1 MPHLGLKNSKITP
14 GNKNKQKES
23 HMVLFLNKLN
33 KNEAQLGEERRGDNH
48 CRDSHTN
55 SFNFSLFHTLTI
67 ELLNL
72 MGRWAVLTK
81 T

>member
-1 MPHLGLKNSKITP
+1 
-14 GNKNKQKES
+14 
-23 HMVLFLNKLN
+23 MVLFLNKLIRM
-33 KNEAQLGEERRGDNH
+33 KHSWEKRDGDNH

-72 MGRWAVLTK
+72 MGRWVVLTK

>member
-1 MPHLGLKNSKITP
+1 
-14 GNKNKQKES
+14 
-23 HMVLFLNKLN
+23 MVLFLNKPN
-33 KNEAQLGEERRGDNH
+33 KNEAQLGEERQGDNH

-55 SFNFSLFHTLTI
+55 SFNFSLFHTLTT

-72 MGRWAVLTK
+72 VGRWAVLAK

>member
-1 MPHLGLKNSKITP
+1 
-14 GNKNKQKES
+14 
-23 HMVLFLNKLN
+23 MVMFLNKAN
-33 KNEAQLGEERRGDNH
+33 KNEVELGKERWGDNH

-72 MGRWAVLTK
+72 TGRWVVLT
-81 T
+81 